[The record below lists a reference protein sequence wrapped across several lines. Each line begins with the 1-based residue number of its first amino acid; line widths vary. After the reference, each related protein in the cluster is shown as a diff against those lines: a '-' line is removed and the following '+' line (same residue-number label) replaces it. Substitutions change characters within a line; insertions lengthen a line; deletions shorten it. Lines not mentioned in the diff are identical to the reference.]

1 MRTAPACLFL
11 LVLVSSCGS
20 DTQKLE
26 CSDIGDSQTNGD
38 VRFAGNTRFKSY
50 GVDGMGVVQIDDCKI
65 DPPIRILKLPEGNF
79 EDSILAFNGTAW
91 NLDKPL
97 EAKAEGSISCTKSSG
112 CSIDFSKMSEVGI
125 VAE

>member
-1 MRTAPACLFL
+1 MFA
-11 LVLVSSCGS
+11 SSCV
-20 DTQKLE
+20 TNTPKFE
-26 CSDIGDSQTNGD
+26 CSDITDSQTEGD
-38 VRFAGNTRFKSY
+38 VIFAGKTRFKSF

-112 CSIDFSKMSEVGI
+112 CSIDFSKMSEVEI